1 MFDEIRSGTAIQHL
15 PRRTHPGTEH
25 SPMRRFLM
33 MRMLGFMGERLRG
46 SKAAD
51 DQETENKQAGEE
63 TF

>member
-1 MFDEIRSGTAIQHL
+1 
-15 PRRTHPGTEH
+15 
-25 SPMRRFLM
+25 
-33 MRMLGFMGERLRG
+33 MLGFMGQRLRG